1 MNPLPH
7 THRYQRPARVRPAE
21 YTPAVLRL
29 DDGSCT
35 QGGLLIF
42 SVTGGL
48 LSLQKPLNRG
58 SHAKLMFLTPSGPV
72 LGEAEMLRAV
82 SWNEQPFRF
91 VSLYENDQR
100 RLLAETQPE
109 GQQPMAVPEHVPLK
123 LELTPPPPLEATTAL
138 DREQLWIEK
147 YRAAIDQ
154 TEQPRKRFPRMFFA
168 AVTATTLG
176 WGVLYAVHT
185 HLLR

>member
-1 MNPLPH
+1 MNPLPQP
-7 THRYQRPARVRPAE
+7 HRYQRPARVRPAE

-29 DDGSCT
+29 QDGSCT

-48 LSLQKPLNRG
+48 LSLPKLLDRG
-58 SHAKLMFLTPSGPV
+58 SRAKLMFLTPTGPV
-72 LGEAEMLRAV
+72 LGEAEMLRAI

-109 GQQPMAVPEHVPLK
+109 GQQPMAVPERAPLK
-123 LELTPPPPLEATTAL
+123 LELPPPSPENTKAME
-138 DREQLWIEK
+138 REQLWIEK
-147 YRAAIDQ
+147 YRAALDQ
-154 TEQPRKRFPRMFFA
+154 NDQPRKRFPRMFFA
-168 AVTATTLG
+168 AATTAALG
-176 WGVLYAVHT
+176 GGIFYVVQALK
-185 HLLR
+185 LL